1 MIVHLVIV
9 GGSRILTSVG
19 WIVWNI
25 RLISRH
31 LLLPQHHP
39 FASVSLS
46 FHFLFIL
53 QLSLTSFSSWPQ
65 LSLYSLSHEVCYI
78 VRHPQIYW
86 WKTRTVWLSLPI
98 LRSRNSDRESR
109 EDLSPGAA
117 VLPVVSWLGM
127 SHASTWKS
135 SMVRPFMIPLGSCL
149 VPCASCWLCSQFFSM
164 YSHDLSSPNSVSIGS
179 VYEISPAGVARL
191 LTWQLRAPRA
201 TKAIAARAA
210 ALLVKAGV
218 WLDSD
223 SKEGDYTRTPLAVTK
238 GNAPKCTSGVMGA
251 FQLPLGPTIMCMYIR
266 TFDKSWDPYL
276 MISAQMQK

>member
-1 MIVHLVIV
+1 
-9 GGSRILTSVG
+9 
-19 WIVWNI
+19 
-25 RLISRH
+25 
-31 LLLPQHHP
+31 
-39 FASVSLS
+39 
-46 FHFLFIL
+46 
-53 QLSLTSFSSWPQ
+53 
-65 LSLYSLSHEVCYI
+65 
-78 VRHPQIYW
+78 
-86 WKTRTVWLSLPI
+86 
-98 LRSRNSDRESR
+98 
-109 EDLSPGAA
+109 
-117 VLPVVSWLGM
+117 
-127 SHASTWKS
+127 
-135 SMVRPFMIPLGSCL
+135 
-149 VPCASCWLCSQFFSM
+149 M

-266 TFDKSWDPYL
+266 TFDKS
-276 MISAQMQK
+276 